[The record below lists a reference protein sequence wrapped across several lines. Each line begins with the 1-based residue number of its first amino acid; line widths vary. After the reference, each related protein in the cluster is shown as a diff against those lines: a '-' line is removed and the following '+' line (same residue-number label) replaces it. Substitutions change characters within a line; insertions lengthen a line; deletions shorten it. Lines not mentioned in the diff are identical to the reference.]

1 MNKYLSYGLR
11 INSEIDLPEL
21 SRRDMGHTPDVTIR
35 KQAVDIPD
43 EARALPSYLDFAPD
57 GTVRYSW
64 PEVGAFKVSADG
76 SEVLVEPSE
85 NVNDDLIAF
94 PLLGP
99 ILSEVLRAKGRFVFH
114 AGGIV
119 IDGQA
124 VGLLADKGVGK
135 STTTM
140 KLVASGARLL
150 TDDLFAISVDHGI
163 AAPGFGQVKLVA
175 EARAFAPEG
184 SVERPFVH
192 EKIDKARVVM
202 PDFDAEGV
210 FPATW
215 LFVLK
220 RGQDSQTHFSILSD
234 EEALVSIM
242 RFSFPVR
249 FGDAGAA
256 HGRGAVDFMRA
267 AAISKKLRVAMLE
280 VPNTIPALSGVKDA
294 ISRFLAEQSDVAAQ

>member
-1 MNKYLSYGLR
+1 MNEYLSYGLR
-11 INSEIDLPEL
+11 INSEVDLPEL
-21 SRRDMGHTPDVTIR
+21 SRRHGGESPDVIIR
-35 KQAVDIPD
+35 KRPVDLPD
-43 EARALPSYLDFAPD
+43 DARDLPSYLDFAPD

-64 PEVGAFKVSADG
+64 PEVGAFQVSADG
-76 SEVLVEPSE
+76 SEVLADPSE
-85 NVNDDLIAF
+85 NVTDDLVAF

-99 ILSEVLRAKGRFVFH
+99 ILSEVLRAKGCFVFH

-140 KLVASGARLL
+140 KLVTSGARLL
-150 TDDLFAISVDHGI
+150 TDDLFAISVDSGT

-184 SVERPFVH
+184 SIERPFVH
-192 EKIDKARVVM
+192 EKIDKARVVI

-220 RGQDSQTHFSILSD
+220 RGHDSETRFKVLTD

-267 AAISKKLRVAMLE
+267 AAISKKLKVALLE

-294 ISRFLAEQSDVAAQ
+294 ISHFLAEQSHAAAQ